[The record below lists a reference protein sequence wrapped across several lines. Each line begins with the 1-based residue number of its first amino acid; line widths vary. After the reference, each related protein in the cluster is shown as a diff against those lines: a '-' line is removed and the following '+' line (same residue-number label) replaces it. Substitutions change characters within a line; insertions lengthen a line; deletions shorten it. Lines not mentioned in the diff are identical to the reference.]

1 MQTKTQGPKPHS
13 PQNRP
18 RKSTGPSSG
27 PSSGKSGGAPKRSP
41 EAEAALETGEGM
53 AARWA
58 ALALV
63 EAAFTR
69 RGGFD
74 EALGKP
80 PFSTLPPRERAFAR
94 ALATTTL
101 RRLGPID
108 AALDARLQK
117 PPPEPV
123 RWLLRLG
130 AAQVL
135 FMEVAAHAAVS
146 TTVDQAA
153 TRQPTRPFKGL
164 INAVLRGLLRE
175 GAPATGP
182 EALAPPWLFARWQAA
197 FGAETA
203 ALLAASIAEEPA
215 TDLTPRDP
223 ADLAALAEAMEGE
236 VVGGSVRVRR
246 KGEIAEYPDF
256 ATGRWWVQDA
266 AAATPTRL
274 LNIQPGET
282 AVDLCAAPGGKT
294 LQLAAAGAKVT
305 AVDRADARLTRLSE
319 NLGRMG
325 FTAETIP
332 ADAATWG
339 DPRSFDA
346 VLLDAPCSA
355 TGTFRRH
362 PDVLWGA
369 TPADIGKL
377 SVTQHRLLDAAAT
390 KVKPG
395 GRLVYCVCSLEPE
408 EGETQA
414 VNFLRRH
421 RDFRAAPITPGE
433 AGLTAV
439 AITPEGWMRLIP
451 GRLGQGVDGDGFFAA
466 RFVREG

>member
-1 MQTKTQGPKPHS
+1 MQTKTQGPKS
-13 PQNRP
+13 RGPQSRP
-18 RKSTGPSSG
+18 RKPSAK
-27 PSSGKSGGAPKRSP
+27 PGGAGPRTPKPDGAS
-41 EAEAALETGEGM
+41 AEEGEGM
-53 AARWA
+53 AARSA
-58 ALALV
+58 ALSLV
-63 EAAFTR
+63 EAALVR

-74 EALGKP
+74 EALGRP

-108 AALDARLQK
+108 AALDKRLQK

-153 TRQPTRPFKGL
+153 ARQTTRPFKGL
-164 INAVLRGLLRE
+164 INAVLRNLLRD
-175 GAPATGP
+175 GAEKILAETPP
-182 EALAPPWLFARWQAA
+182 EALAPSWLLARWRAA
-197 FGAETA
+197 FGPEQA
-203 ALLAASIAEEPA
+203 AAIAAAIAEEPA

-223 ADLAALAEAMEGE
+223 ADLQALAEAMEGE
-236 VVGGSVRVRR
+236 IVGPSVRVRR
-246 KGEIAEYPDF
+246 KGELTEWPDY
-256 ATGRWWVQDA
+256 ASGRWWVQDA
-266 AAATPTRL
+266 AAAAPARL
-274 LNIQPGET
+274 LNVQPGET

-294 LQLAAAGAKVT
+294 LQLAAAGAKVV
-305 AVDRADARLTRLSE
+305 AVDRSDARLTRLTE
-319 NLGRMG
+319 NMARMG
-325 FTAETIP
+325 FTAETVP
-332 ADAATWG
+332 ADAGAWA
-339 DPRSFDA
+339 DPRTFDA

-390 KVKPG
+390 KVKAG

-414 VNFLRRH
+414 TNFLRRH
-421 RDFRAAPITPGE
+421 RDFRAEPITAGE

-439 AITPEGWMRLIP
+439 AITPEGWMRLLP
-451 GRLGQGVDGDGFFAA
+451 GRAGQGVDGDGFFAA

>member
-1 MQTKTQGPKPHS
+1 MQTKTQGPKSRS
-13 PQNRP
+13 PQFRP
-18 RKSTGPSSG
+18 RKPGSPGGKPPIKAGGP
-27 PSSGKSGGAPKRSP
+27 PKRAP
-41 EAEAALETGEGM
+41 EAEPTGDLGEGM
-53 AARWA
+53 AARSA

-80 PFSTLPPRERAFAR
+80 PFSELAPRERAFAR

-117 PPPEPV
+117 APPEPV

-130 AAQVL
+130 AAQIL

-153 TRQPTRPFKGL
+153 SRQPTRPFKGL

-175 GAPATGP
+175 GAPETMP
-182 EALAPPWLFARWQAA
+182 EALAPPWLLARWQAA

-203 ALLAASIAEEPA
+203 SALAAAIAEEPA
-215 TDLTPRDP
+215 IDLTPRDP

-236 VVGGSVRVRR
+236 IVGGSVRVRR
-246 KGEIAEYPDF
+246 KGELSEWPDY
-256 ATGRWWVQDA
+256 ASGRWWVQDA
-266 AAATPTRL
+266 AAAAPARL

-305 AVDRADARLTRLSE
+305 AVDRSDARLKRLSE
-319 NLGRMG
+319 NLTRMG
-325 FTAETIP
+325 FEAETIP

-369 TPADIGKL
+369 SPADIGKL
-377 SVTQHRLLDAAAT
+377 SVSQHRLLDAAAA

-414 VNFLRRH
+414 LNFLRRH
-421 RDFRAAPITPGE
+421 RDFRAAPITAGE
-433 AGLTAV
+433 AALSET

-451 GRLGQGVDGDGFFAA
+451 GRPGQGVDGDGFFAA